1 MAGAFLAMGLSN
13 DPWVVV
19 PAYVLWFI
27 AGNAVQAAFWL
38 IPSDVL
44 HGRTAAVGVAAIGSI
59 GMIGSFLGPYAW
71 GMARDFTG
79 SYQAALLW
87 LVVPHL
93 AAAGIVLVLRHVGRS
108 TRAVNPAAAI
118 TA

>member
-1 MAGAFLAMGLSN
+1 
-13 DPWVVV
+13 
-19 PAYVLWFI
+19 
-27 AGNAVQAAFWL
+27 
-38 IPSDVL
+38 
-44 HGRTAAVGVAAIGSI
+44 
-59 GMIGSFLGPYAW
+59 
-71 GMARDFTG
+71 MARDFTG

-93 AAAGIVLVLRHVGRS
+93 AAAAIVLVVRHVGRS